1 VNRAGIRVSSPT
13 EEVNPRTTE
22 IDLVPTLELVRLLND
37 EDRRVPDAVA
47 AVLPTLAR
55 LVDTAAARVSSGGR
69 VHYFGAGTSGRLG
82 VLDAAE
88 LLPTFGVGDGVVVA
102 HQAGGTAA
110 FLQPVEDAED
120 DDGGADAAQVTGA
133 DVVIGLAASGRTP
146 YVGAALSAARTVG
159 AVTALITSNPNPLL
173 AGLAD
178 YLLAADTGPEAV
190 TGSTRL
196 KAGTAQKLI
205 LNTFSTA
212 LMVRLGHTYGNIM
225 VDMQPT
231 NAKLRGR
238 AVEML
243 TQATGAPDRDC
254 AAALDLSG
262 DVKTAL
268 VYLLVRHLPGGPQT
282 PQRCRDALASAGGN
296 VRAALTALA
305 GSAAPQA

>member
-1 VNRAGIRVSSPT
+1 MNRAGVRVSSPT
-13 EEVNPRTTE
+13 EEVNPATTE
-22 IDLVPTLELVRLLND
+22 IDVVPTLELVRLLND

-47 AVLPTLAR
+47 AVLPVLAE
-55 LVDTAAARVSSGGR
+55 LVDAAAARVSAGGR

-88 LLPTFGVGDGVVVA
+88 LLPTFGVGDDVVVA

-110 FLQPVEDAED
+110 FLQAVEDAED
-120 DDGGADAAQVTGA
+120 DDGGADAAGVTGA

-146 YVGAALSAARTVG
+146 YVGAALTAARSVG
-159 AVTALITSNPNPLL
+159 AVSALITSNPNPLL

-178 YLLAADTGPEAV
+178 YVLAADTGPEAI

-196 KAGTAQKLI
+196 KAGTAQKMI

-243 TQATGAPDRDC
+243 TQASGASSTDS
-254 AAALDLSG
+254 AAALDLCG

-268 VYLLVRHLPGGPQT
+268 VYLLARALPGGPWT
-282 PQRCRDALASAGGN
+282 PERCREALGGVAGN
-296 VRAALTALA
+296 VRRALATLTA
-305 GSAAPQA
+305 AA

>member
-1 VNRAGIRVSSPT
+1 MNRAGVRVSSPT
-13 EEVNPRTTE
+13 EEVNPATTE
-22 IDLVPTLELVRLLND
+22 IDVVPTLELVRLLND

-47 AVLPTLAR
+47 AVLPVLAE
-55 LVDTAAARVSSGGR
+55 LVDAAAARVSAGGR

-88 LLPTFGVGDGVVVA
+88 LLPTFGVGDDVVVA

-110 FLQPVEDAED
+110 FLQAVEDAED
-120 DDGGADAAQVTGA
+120 DDGGADAAGVTGA

-146 YVGAALSAARTVG
+146 YVGAALTAARSVG
-159 AVTALITSNPNPLL
+159 AVSALITSNPNPLL
-173 AGLAD
+173 AALAD
-178 YLLAADTGPEAV
+178 YVLAADTGPEAI

-196 KAGTAQKLI
+196 KAGTAQKMI

-243 TQATGAPDRDC
+243 TQASGASSTDS
-254 AAALDLSG
+254 AAALDLCG

-268 VYLLVRHLPGGPQT
+268 VYLLARALPGGPWT
-282 PQRCRDALASAGGN
+282 PERCREALGGVAGN
-296 VRAALTALA
+296 VRRALATLTA
-305 GSAAPQA
+305 AA